1 MTLMTINEM
10 GKKIED
16 LKTERERLIEKDK
29 KLRVFRASEFED
41 IEKLRPD
48 YDYAGFQSE
57 LDRVEAE
64 IRNLTA
70 KAVTILATER
80 LKEYHDMTILEMM
93 LLLRGLEA
101 KEERLYEM
109 TTHLEKER
117 HSSSLLLEYEYINYD
132 ISKVEED
139 LKKTREELEKVR
151 TFLDFYIY
159 ELSYDLS
166 NWQPSYRYR
175 KNALKKE

>member
-1 MTLMTINEM
+1 MTLMTINEI
-10 GKKIED
+10 GKRIGD

-48 YDYAGFQSE
+48 YDYEGLQSE
-57 LDRVEAE
+57 LDGVEEA

-70 KAVTILATER
+70 KAISILTTQKVNEF
-80 LKEYHDMTILEMM
+80 HDMTVLD
-93 LLLRGLEA
+93 LLLYLRDLKE

-166 NWQPSYRYR
+166 NRQPSCHCR
-175 KNALKKE
+175 KNALKKV

>member
-1 MTLMTINEM
+1 MTLMTINEI
-10 GKKIED
+10 GKRIGD

-41 IEKLRPD
+41 LEKLRPD
-48 YDYAGFQSE
+48 YDYEGLQSE
-57 LDRVEAE
+57 LDGVEEE

-70 KAVTILATER
+70 KAISILSTQKVNEF
-80 LKEYHDMTILEMM
+80 HDMTILEMM
-93 LLLRGLEA
+93 FFLRGLEA

-117 HSSSLLLEYEYINYD
+117 HFSSSLLLEYEYINYD

-139 LKKTREELEKVR
+139 LGKTREELEKIR
-151 TFLDFYIY
+151 TFFDFYIY
-159 ELSYDLS
+159 ELSYD
-166 NWQPSYRYR
+166 QR
-175 KNALKKE
+175 K

>member
-1 MTLMTINEM
+1 MTLMTINEI
-10 GKKIED
+10 GKRIGD

-41 IEKLRPD
+41 LEKLRPD
-48 YDYAGFQSE
+48 YDYEGLQSE
-57 LDRVEAE
+57 LDGVEEE

-70 KAVTILATER
+70 KAISILTTQKVNEF
-80 LKEYHDMTILEMM
+80 HDMTVLD
-93 LLLRGLEA
+93 LLLYLRDLKE

-109 TTHLEKER
+109 TTHLERER
-117 HSSSLLLEYEYINYD
+117 HASHLLEYEYINYD

-139 LKKTREELEKVR
+139 LRKTREELEKVR

-159 ELSYDLS
+159 ELSYDLT
-166 NWQPSYRYR
+166 
-175 KNALKKE
+175 E

>member
-1 MTLMTINEM
+1 MTVLDLLLYLN
-10 GKKIED
+10 D
-16 LKTERERLIEKDK
+16 LKE
-29 KLRVFRASEFED
+29 
-41 IEKLRPD
+41 
-48 YDYAGFQSE
+48 
-57 LDRVEAE
+57 
-64 IRNLTA
+64 
-70 KAVTILATER
+70 
-80 LKEYHDMTILEMM
+80 
-93 LLLRGLEA
+93 

-139 LKKTREELEKVR
+139 LRKTREELEKVR

-166 NWQPSYRYR
+166 NWQPSCHCR
-175 KNALKKE
+175 KNALKKV

>member
-1 MTLMTINEM
+1 MKTSSKVAMTLMTINEI
-10 GKKIED
+10 GKRIGD

-41 IEKLRPD
+41 LEKLRPD
-48 YDYAGFQSE
+48 YDYEGLQGE
-57 LDRVEAE
+57 LDGVEEE

-70 KAVTILATER
+70 KAISILTTQKVNEF
-80 LKEYHDMTILEMM
+80 HDMTVLD
-93 LLLRGLEA
+93 LLLYLRDLKE

-117 HSSSLLLEYEYINYD
+117 HASSHLLEYEYTNYD

-139 LKKTREELEKVR
+139 LRKTREELEKVR
-151 TFLDFYIY
+151 TFFDFYIY
-159 ELSYDLS
+159 ELSYD
-166 NWQPSYRYR
+166 QT
-175 KNALKKE
+175 K

>member
-10 GKKIED
+10 GKIIGD

-41 IEKLRPD
+41 LEKLRPD
-48 YDYAGFQSE
+48 YDYDSVHKG
-57 LDRVEAE
+57 LDHLDET

-80 LKEYHDMTILEMM
+80 VKEYHDMTVLD
-93 LLLRGLEA
+93 LLLYLNDLKE

-117 HSSSLLLEYEYINYD
+117 HFSSSFLLEYEYINYD

-139 LKKTREELEKVR
+139 LRKTREELEKVR
-151 TFLDFYIY
+151 TFFDFYIY
-159 ELSYDLS
+159 ELSYD
-166 NWQPSYRYR
+166 QT
-175 KNALKKE
+175 K

>member
-1 MTLMTINEM
+1 MKTSSRVDMTLMTINEI
-10 GKKIED
+10 GKRIGD

-41 IEKLRPD
+41 LEKLRPD
-48 YDYAGFQSE
+48 YDYVGLQSE
-57 LDRVEAE
+57 LDGVEEE

-70 KAVTILATER
+70 KAISILTTQKVNEF
-80 LKEYHDMTILEMM
+80 HDMTVLD
-93 LLLRGLEA
+93 LLLYLRDLKE

-117 HSSSLLLEYEYINYD
+117 HFSSSLLLEYEYINYD

-139 LKKTREELEKVR
+139 LRKTREELEKVR
-151 TFLDFYIY
+151 TFFDFYIY
-159 ELSYDLS
+159 ELSYD
-166 NWQPSYRYR
+166 QT
-175 KNALKKE
+175 K

>member
-1 MTLMTINEM
+1 MKTSSRVDMTLMTINEI
-10 GKKIED
+10 GKRIGD

-41 IEKLRPD
+41 LEKLRPD
-48 YDYAGFQSE
+48 YDYEGLQSE
-57 LDRVEAE
+57 LDGVEEE

-70 KAVTILATER
+70 KAISILSTQKVNEF
-80 LKEYHDMTILEMM
+80 HDMTILEMM
-93 LLLRGLEA
+93 FFLRGLEA

-117 HSSSLLLEYEYINYD
+117 HFSSSLLLEYEYINYD

-139 LKKTREELEKVR
+139 LGKTREELEKIR
-151 TFLDFYIY
+151 TFFDFYIY
-159 ELSYDLS
+159 ELSYD
-166 NWQPSYRYR
+166 QR
-175 KNALKKE
+175 K

>member
-1 MTLMTINEM
+1 MKTSSKVAMTLMTINEM
-10 GKKIED
+10 GKRIGD

-64 IRNLTA
+64 IRKLTA
-70 KAVTILATER
+70 KAISILTTQKVNEF
-80 LKEYHDMTILEMM
+80 HDMTVLD
-93 LLLRGLEA
+93 LLLYLNDLKE

-117 HSSSLLLEYEYINYD
+117 HASSLLLEYEYINYD
-132 ISKVEED
+132 IGKVEED
-139 LKKTREELEKVR
+139 LRKTREELEKVR
-151 TFLDFYIY
+151 TFFDFYIY
-159 ELSYDLS
+159 ELSYD
-166 NWQPSYRYR
+166 QT
-175 KNALKKE
+175 K

>member
-1 MTLMTINEM
+1 
-10 GKKIED
+10 
-16 LKTERERLIEKDK
+16 
-29 KLRVFRASEFED
+29 
-41 IEKLRPD
+41 
-48 YDYAGFQSE
+48 
-57 LDRVEAE
+57 
-64 IRNLTA
+64 
-70 KAVTILATER
+70 
-80 LKEYHDMTILEMM
+80 
-93 LLLRGLEA
+93 
-101 KEERLYEM
+101 M

-117 HSSSLLLEYEYINYD
+117 HFSYSLLLEYEYINYD

-139 LKKTREELEKVR
+139 LRKTREELEKVR